1 MKNMNMN
8 EYKNTYIY
16 IKIYMNIKKYL
27 YYSFFYNNIII

>member
-16 IKIYMNIKKYL
+16 KNIYEYKKIFIL
-27 YYSFFYNNIII
+27 FFLL

>member
-16 IKIYMNIKKYL
+16 INIYEYKKIFIL
-27 YYSFFYNNIII
+27 FFLL